1 MVDKSN
7 VSLRSNVMLEGRK
20 TLKQSCP
27 GDFAKLL
34 WPSLCTSDL
43 LEKNFSARQVQ
54 EYRQT
59 RRCLTCGRACAGTCV
74 VEED

>member
-1 MVDKSN
+1 MDSKSN
-7 VSLRSNVMLEGRK
+7 IALRSNIMLEGRK

-34 WPSLCTSDL
+34 WPSLFVNGL
-43 LEKNFSARQVQ
+43 HEKNFSQRQVQ

-59 RRCLTCGRACAGTCV
+59 RHCLTCGRACAGTCV
-74 VEED
+74 TEED